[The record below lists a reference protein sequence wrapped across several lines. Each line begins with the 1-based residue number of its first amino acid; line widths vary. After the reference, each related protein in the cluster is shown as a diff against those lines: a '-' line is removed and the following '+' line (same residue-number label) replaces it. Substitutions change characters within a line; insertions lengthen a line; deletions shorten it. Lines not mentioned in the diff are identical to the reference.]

1 MKAMFFLICIAFS
14 TFSGRAAADP
24 SCEGRFVNPITDV
37 CWRCIFPLSLGSVQV
52 GKGDLPDT
60 SNPGSPLQLCPAPPP
75 LFVRPGLAIGYWEP
89 MAMTDVSRSPGCM
102 VNLGGFSINLG
113 KTGMGTA
120 RKDDKQVTGTW
131 STIEKMCIAISVLI
145 VAGNWVKKHNVM
157 DLLGWVFS
165 LTLVSMLVVIR
176 TPVQIIDYSNVA
188 QVYEVDNVPIGL
200 AIPASLTT
208 RVGNALIQ
216 SYEMVFALPDSV
228 TYSKTGMLFGSNL
241 VAKSTDFLSQNPQIT
256 TLFSDYVQNCVM
268 GDIFLNHKYSFE
280 ELLNSPDPYTLIFAN
295 PSPLRGV
302 FDKNNQFQT
311 CEEASRDLKSAL
323 ALDTQTGGKTWNYY
337 VRQLFGGKPNPDL
350 LFSQMIGDSYNY
362 FYSSGQSAG
371 QIIRQNVTMN
381 ALRSG
386 IQSYAARSGDTAS
399 LVNMAN
405 TSSLEKQRLAQATMG
420 HQALRT
426 LPLMQTVIMGIM
438 IGMFPIMV
446 MAAMFNMMTLQV
458 LKGYVFALIWLQ
470 TWPLLFAILNS
481 AMAYYAKQNGV
492 PVVLSELS
500 QVQLKNSDIATTAGY
515 IAVMIPPLS
524 WGIVKSMGAAFS
536 SAYSHFSSS
545 GLSAT
550 SQAASGVVDGNY
562 SFANMQMENV
572 SGYSWGTNSTTS
584 FGQMS
589 RQLANGGM
597 STQTRDGS
605 MVWDSGG
612 AMSKLPVDINVGR
625 QIASAQQQMAREAD
639 VQAESALHGYNS
651 SVTSAWN
658 SLQQFGTNKGNSAST
673 TTGADTTDSSQDSM
687 ARSKMW
693 NAVVANAKANN
704 ISNEESFQQ
713 LMDDSAKSTQGVDL
727 YGSGKWS
734 SGDQLF
740 GKLGKWGT
748 GLSAEAGVKGSAGWT
763 HSSGNTD
770 NVGTSGRESNDS
782 RHDTSSQAAKDF
794 KEASDYFTSRKTT
807 TSGNITDNNASSRV
821 DQFAASLSS
830 AKNSYDQYTSSRTR
844 SHEYSEMASR
854 TESMTGQMNEN
865 LTQQFANFVQHRAP
879 QDAEAILT
887 NTSSPEIAAQ
897 REALAREF
905 VKEQVEPRV
914 DAAYQQ
920 GRESIGQNMA
930 GVSGGGD
937 NGSVMADY
945 RQNSGRID
953 AMTQDAGIKD
963 NVDQKVGGMITENK
977 QQQQETR
984 ENIQRQGAE
993 VKNENTE
1000 MEKDHKTKANE
1011 FKGDYNERKSKVKSL
1026 PGADSPTEL
1035 EAKAAKIQK
1044 DYLDGKR

>member
-1 MKAMFFLICIAFS
+1 
-14 TFSGRAAADP
+14 
-24 SCEGRFVNPITDV
+24 
-37 CWRCIFPLSLGSVQV
+37 
-52 GKGDLPDT
+52 
-60 SNPGSPLQLCPAPPP
+60 
-75 LFVRPGLAIGYWEP
+75 
-89 MAMTDVSRSPGCM
+89 
-102 VNLGGFSINLG
+102 
-113 KTGMGTA
+113 
-120 RKDDKQVTGTW
+120 
-131 STIEKMCIAISVLI
+131 
-145 VAGNWVKKHNVM
+145 
-157 DLLGWVFS
+157 
-165 LTLVSMLVVIR
+165 
-176 TPVQIIDYSNVA
+176 
-188 QVYEVDNVPIGL
+188 
-200 AIPASLTT
+200 
-208 RVGNALIQ
+208 
-216 SYEMVFALPDSV
+216 
-228 TYSKTGMLFGSNL
+228 
-241 VAKSTDFLSQNPQIT
+241 
-256 TLFSDYVQNCVM
+256 
-268 GDIFLNHKYSFE
+268 
-280 ELLNSPDPYTLIFAN
+280 
-295 PSPLRGV
+295 
-302 FDKNNQFQT
+302 
-311 CEEASRDLKSAL
+311 
-323 ALDTQTGGKTWNYY
+323 
-337 VRQLFGGKPNPDL
+337 
-350 LFSQMIGDSYNY
+350 
-362 FYSSGQSAG
+362 
-371 QIIRQNVTMN
+371 
-381 ALRSG
+381 
-386 IQSYAARSGDTAS
+386 YAARSGDTAS

-673 TTGADTTDSSQDSM
+673 TTGADTTESSQDSM

>member
-1 MKAMFFLICIAFS
+1 
-14 TFSGRAAADP
+14 
-24 SCEGRFVNPITDV
+24 
-37 CWRCIFPLSLGSVQV
+37 
-52 GKGDLPDT
+52 
-60 SNPGSPLQLCPAPPP
+60 
-75 LFVRPGLAIGYWEP
+75 
-89 MAMTDVSRSPGCM
+89 
-102 VNLGGFSINLG
+102 
-113 KTGMGTA
+113 
-120 RKDDKQVTGTW
+120 
-131 STIEKMCIAISVLI
+131 
-145 VAGNWVKKHNVM
+145 
-157 DLLGWVFS
+157 
-165 LTLVSMLVVIR
+165 
-176 TPVQIIDYSNVA
+176 
-188 QVYEVDNVPIGL
+188 
-200 AIPASLTT
+200 
-208 RVGNALIQ
+208 
-216 SYEMVFALPDSV
+216 
-228 TYSKTGMLFGSNL
+228 
-241 VAKSTDFLSQNPQIT
+241 
-256 TLFSDYVQNCVM
+256 
-268 GDIFLNHKYSFE
+268 
-280 ELLNSPDPYTLIFAN
+280 
-295 PSPLRGV
+295 
-302 FDKNNQFQT
+302 
-311 CEEASRDLKSAL
+311 
-323 ALDTQTGGKTWNYY
+323 
-337 VRQLFGGKPNPDL
+337 
-350 LFSQMIGDSYNY
+350 
-362 FYSSGQSAG
+362 
-371 QIIRQNVTMN
+371 
-381 ALRSG
+381 
-386 IQSYAARSGDTAS
+386 
-399 LVNMAN
+399 
-405 TSSLEKQRLAQATMG
+405 KQRLAQATMG

-589 RQLANGGM
+589 RQLANGGI

-605 MVWDSGG
+605 MVWDSSG

-673 TTGADTTDSSQDSM
+673 TTGADTTESSQDSM

>member
-1 MKAMFFLICIAFS
+1 
-14 TFSGRAAADP
+14 
-24 SCEGRFVNPITDV
+24 
-37 CWRCIFPLSLGSVQV
+37 
-52 GKGDLPDT
+52 
-60 SNPGSPLQLCPAPPP
+60 
-75 LFVRPGLAIGYWEP
+75 
-89 MAMTDVSRSPGCM
+89 
-102 VNLGGFSINLG
+102 
-113 KTGMGTA
+113 
-120 RKDDKQVTGTW
+120 
-131 STIEKMCIAISVLI
+131 
-145 VAGNWVKKHNVM
+145 
-157 DLLGWVFS
+157 
-165 LTLVSMLVVIR
+165 
-176 TPVQIIDYSNVA
+176 
-188 QVYEVDNVPIGL
+188 
-200 AIPASLTT
+200 
-208 RVGNALIQ
+208 
-216 SYEMVFALPDSV
+216 
-228 TYSKTGMLFGSNL
+228 
-241 VAKSTDFLSQNPQIT
+241 
-256 TLFSDYVQNCVM
+256 
-268 GDIFLNHKYSFE
+268 
-280 ELLNSPDPYTLIFAN
+280 
-295 PSPLRGV
+295 
-302 FDKNNQFQT
+302 
-311 CEEASRDLKSAL
+311 
-323 ALDTQTGGKTWNYY
+323 
-337 VRQLFGGKPNPDL
+337 
-350 LFSQMIGDSYNY
+350 
-362 FYSSGQSAG
+362 
-371 QIIRQNVTMN
+371 
-381 ALRSG
+381 
-386 IQSYAARSGDTAS
+386 
-399 LVNMAN
+399 
-405 TSSLEKQRLAQATMG
+405 
-420 HQALRT
+420 
-426 LPLMQTVIMGIM
+426 
-438 IGMFPIMV
+438 
-446 MAAMFNMMTLQV
+446 
-458 LKGYVFALIWLQ
+458 
-470 TWPLLFAILNS
+470 
-481 AMAYYAKQNGV
+481 YYAKQNGV

-589 RQLANGGM
+589 RQLANGGI

-605 MVWDSGG
+605 MVWDSSG

-673 TTGADTTDSSQDSM
+673 TTGADTTESSQDSM

>member
-1 MKAMFFLICIAFS
+1 
-14 TFSGRAAADP
+14 
-24 SCEGRFVNPITDV
+24 
-37 CWRCIFPLSLGSVQV
+37 
-52 GKGDLPDT
+52 
-60 SNPGSPLQLCPAPPP
+60 
-75 LFVRPGLAIGYWEP
+75 
-89 MAMTDVSRSPGCM
+89 
-102 VNLGGFSINLG
+102 
-113 KTGMGTA
+113 
-120 RKDDKQVTGTW
+120 
-131 STIEKMCIAISVLI
+131 
-145 VAGNWVKKHNVM
+145 
-157 DLLGWVFS
+157 
-165 LTLVSMLVVIR
+165 
-176 TPVQIIDYSNVA
+176 
-188 QVYEVDNVPIGL
+188 
-200 AIPASLTT
+200 
-208 RVGNALIQ
+208 
-216 SYEMVFALPDSV
+216 
-228 TYSKTGMLFGSNL
+228 
-241 VAKSTDFLSQNPQIT
+241 
-256 TLFSDYVQNCVM
+256 
-268 GDIFLNHKYSFE
+268 
-280 ELLNSPDPYTLIFAN
+280 
-295 PSPLRGV
+295 
-302 FDKNNQFQT
+302 
-311 CEEASRDLKSAL
+311 
-323 ALDTQTGGKTWNYY
+323 
-337 VRQLFGGKPNPDL
+337 
-350 LFSQMIGDSYNY
+350 
-362 FYSSGQSAG
+362 
-371 QIIRQNVTMN
+371 
-381 ALRSG
+381 
-386 IQSYAARSGDTAS
+386 SYAARSGDTAS

>member
-1 MKAMFFLICIAFS
+1 MLEIYAIA
-14 TFSGRAAADP
+14 GGDWLRGNLNAIAA
-24 SCEGRFVNPITDV
+24 F
-37 CWRCIFPLSLGSVQV
+37 
-52 GKGDLPDT
+52 
-60 SNPGSPLQLCPAPPP
+60 
-75 LFVRPGLAIGYWEP
+75 
-89 MAMTDVSRSPGCM
+89 
-102 VNLGGFSINLG
+102 
-113 KTGMGTA
+113 MGTS
-120 RKDDKQVTGTW
+120 TW

-157 DLLGWVFS
+157 DLIGWVFS

-673 TTGADTTDSSQDSM
+673 TTGADTTESSQDSM

-930 GVSGGGD
+930 GVSGGSD

-963 NVDQKVGGMITENK
+963 NVDQNVGGMITENK

-993 VKNENTE
+993 VKNENAE
-1000 MEKDHKTKANE
+1000 MEKDHKRKENE

>member
-1 MKAMFFLICIAFS
+1 MLEVYAIA
-14 TFSGRAAADP
+14 GGDWLRGNLNAIAA
-24 SCEGRFVNPITDV
+24 F
-37 CWRCIFPLSLGSVQV
+37 
-52 GKGDLPDT
+52 
-60 SNPGSPLQLCPAPPP
+60 
-75 LFVRPGLAIGYWEP
+75 
-89 MAMTDVSRSPGCM
+89 
-102 VNLGGFSINLG
+102 
-113 KTGMGTA
+113 MG
-120 RKDDKQVTGTW
+120 TGTW

-157 DLLGWVFS
+157 ELIGWVFS

-268 GDIFLNHKYSFE
+268 GDIFLNHKYTFE

-399 LVNMAN
+399 LVNIAN

-420 HQALRT
+420 HQALRA
-426 LPLMQTVIMGIM
+426 LPLTQTVIMGIM

-545 GLSAT
+545 GLGAT

-625 QIASAQQQMAREAD
+625 QIASAQQQMARESD

-673 TTGADTTDSSQDSM
+673 TTGADTTESSQDSM

-713 LMDDSAKSTQGVDL
+713 LMDKSTKGAVSGEI
-727 YGSGKWS
+727 YGGGKWS
-734 SGDQLF
+734 SGDQLA
-740 GKLGKWGT
+740 GKLGKLAT
-748 GLSAEAGVKGSAGWT
+748 GFSADGGFKGSVAL
-763 HSSGNTD
+763 SGTSGSTD
-770 NVGTSGRESNDS
+770 STNESGRESHDS

-821 DQFAASLSS
+821 DQFSASLSS
-830 AKNSYDQYTSSRTR
+830 AKNSYDQYTTSRTR

-914 DAAYQQ
+914 DGAYQQ
-920 GRESIGQNMA
+920 GRESIGQNMT

-945 RQNSGRID
+945 GQNSGRID
-953 AMTQDAGIKD
+953 AMTQEAGIKGD
-963 NVDQKVGGMITENK
+963 VGQKVDGMIAENK
-977 QQQQETR
+977 QQHQETR
-984 ENIQRQGAE
+984 ENIQQQGVE
-993 VKNENTE
+993 VKKENAE
-1000 MEKDHKTKANE
+1000 LENDHKTKGND
-1011 FKGDYNERKSKVKSL
+1011 FKNTYNNKKESQTKL
-1026 PGADSPTEL
+1026 PGADTTKEL
-1035 EAKAAKIQK
+1035 LDKARK
-1044 DYLDGKR
+1044 LENETSKR

>member
-1 MKAMFFLICIAFS
+1 MVVKTDIGI
-14 TFSGRAAADP
+14 
-24 SCEGRFVNPITDV
+24 IT
-37 CWRCIFPLSLGSVQV
+37 
-52 GKGDLPDT
+52 
-60 SNPGSPLQLCPAPPP
+60 
-75 LFVRPGLAIGYWEP
+75 
-89 MAMTDVSRSPGCM
+89 
-102 VNLGGFSINLG
+102 
-113 KTGMGTA
+113 
-120 RKDDKQVTGTW
+120 
-131 STIEKMCIAISVLI
+131 
-145 VAGNWVKKHNVM
+145 
-157 DLLGWVFS
+157 
-165 LTLVSMLVVIR
+165 VSMLVVIR

-420 HQALRT
+420 HQALRA
-426 LPLMQTVIMGIM
+426 LPLMQTVIMGLM

-658 SLQQFGTNKGNSAST
+658 SLQQFGTNKGNSTST
-673 TTGADTTDSSQDSM
+673 TTGADTTESSQDSM

-713 LMDDSAKSTQGVDL
+713 LMDKSTKGAVSGEI
-727 YGSGKWS
+727 YGGGKWS
-734 SGDQLF
+734 SGDQLA
-740 GKLGKWGT
+740 GKLGKLAT
-748 GLSAEAGVKGSAGWT
+748 GFSAEGGFKGSVAL
-763 HSSGNTD
+763 SGTSGSTD
-770 NVGTSGRESNDS
+770 STTESGRESHDS

-830 AKNSYDQYTSSRTR
+830 AKNSYDQYTTSRTR

-854 TESMTGQMNEN
+854 TESMSGQMNEN

-945 RQNSGRID
+945 GQNSGRID

-963 NVDQKVGGMITENK
+963 NVGQKVDGMIAENK
-977 QQQQETR
+977 QQHKETR
-984 ENIQRQGAE
+984 ENIQQQGVE
-993 VKNENTE
+993 VKKENAE
-1000 MEKDHKTKANE
+1000 LENDHKTKGND
-1011 FKGDYNERKSKVKSL
+1011 FKNTYNNKKESQTKL
-1026 PGADSPTEL
+1026 PGADTTKEL
-1035 EAKAAKIQK
+1035 LDKARK
-1044 DYLDGKR
+1044 LENETSKR

>member
-1 MKAMFFLICIAFS
+1 MLEIYAIA
-14 TFSGRAAADP
+14 GGDWLRGNLNAIAA
-24 SCEGRFVNPITDV
+24 F
-37 CWRCIFPLSLGSVQV
+37 
-52 GKGDLPDT
+52 
-60 SNPGSPLQLCPAPPP
+60 
-75 LFVRPGLAIGYWEP
+75 
-89 MAMTDVSRSPGCM
+89 
-102 VNLGGFSINLG
+102 
-113 KTGMGTA
+113 MGTS
-120 RKDDKQVTGTW
+120 TW

-157 DLLGWVFS
+157 DLIGWVFS

-208 RVGNALIQ
+208 RAGNALIQ

-323 ALDTQTGGKTWNYY
+323 VLDTQTGGKTWNYY

-673 TTGADTTDSSQDSM
+673 TTGADTTESSQDSM

-865 LTQQFANFVQHRAP
+865 LTQQFASFVQHRAP

>member
-1 MKAMFFLICIAFS
+1 MLEIYAIA
-14 TFSGRAAADP
+14 GGDWLRGNLNAIAA
-24 SCEGRFVNPITDV
+24 F
-37 CWRCIFPLSLGSVQV
+37 
-52 GKGDLPDT
+52 
-60 SNPGSPLQLCPAPPP
+60 
-75 LFVRPGLAIGYWEP
+75 
-89 MAMTDVSRSPGCM
+89 
-102 VNLGGFSINLG
+102 
-113 KTGMGTA
+113 MGTS
-120 RKDDKQVTGTW
+120 TW

-145 VAGNWVKKHNVM
+145 VAGNLVKKHNVM
-157 DLLGWVFS
+157 DLIGWVFS

-208 RVGNALIQ
+208 RAGNALIQ

-323 ALDTQTGGKTWNYY
+323 VLDTQTGGKTWNYY

-673 TTGADTTDSSQDSM
+673 TTGADTTESSQDSM

>member
-1 MKAMFFLICIAFS
+1 MLEVYAIA
-14 TFSGRAAADP
+14 GGDWLRGNLNAIAA
-24 SCEGRFVNPITDV
+24 F
-37 CWRCIFPLSLGSVQV
+37 
-52 GKGDLPDT
+52 
-60 SNPGSPLQLCPAPPP
+60 
-75 LFVRPGLAIGYWEP
+75 
-89 MAMTDVSRSPGCM
+89 
-102 VNLGGFSINLG
+102 
-113 KTGMGTA
+113 MG
-120 RKDDKQVTGTW
+120 TGTW

-157 DLLGWVFS
+157 DLIGWVFS

-268 GDIFLNHKYSFE
+268 GDIFLNHKYTFE

-399 LVNMAN
+399 LVNIAN

-545 GLSAT
+545 GLGAT

-625 QIASAQQQMAREAD
+625 QIASAQQQMARESD

-673 TTGADTTDSSQDSM
+673 TTGADTTESSQDSM

-713 LMDDSAKSTQGVDL
+713 LMDKSTKGAVSGEI
-727 YGSGKWS
+727 YGGGKWS
-734 SGDQLF
+734 SGDQLA
-740 GKLGKWGT
+740 GKLGKLAT
-748 GLSAEAGVKGSAGWT
+748 GFSADGGFKGSVAL
-763 HSSGNTD
+763 SGTSGSTD
-770 NVGTSGRESNDS
+770 STNESGRESHDS

-821 DQFAASLSS
+821 DQFSASLSS
-830 AKNSYDQYTSSRTR
+830 AKNSYDQYTTSRTR

-914 DAAYQQ
+914 DGAYQQ
-920 GRESIGQNMA
+920 GRESIGQNMT

-945 RQNSGRID
+945 GQNSGRID
-953 AMTQDAGIKD
+953 AMTQEAGIKGD
-963 NVDQKVGGMITENK
+963 VGQKVDGMIAENK
-977 QQQQETR
+977 QQHQETR
-984 ENIQRQGAE
+984 ENIQQQGVE
-993 VKNENTE
+993 VKKENAE
-1000 MEKDHKTKANE
+1000 LENDHKTKGND
-1011 FKGDYNERKSKVKSL
+1011 FKNTYNNKKESQTKL
-1026 PGADSPTEL
+1026 PGADTTKEL
-1035 EAKAAKIQK
+1035 LDKARK
-1044 DYLDGKR
+1044 LENETSKR

>member
-1 MKAMFFLICIAFS
+1 MLEIYAIA
-14 TFSGRAAADP
+14 GGDWLRGNLNAIAA
-24 SCEGRFVNPITDV
+24 F
-37 CWRCIFPLSLGSVQV
+37 
-52 GKGDLPDT
+52 
-60 SNPGSPLQLCPAPPP
+60 
-75 LFVRPGLAIGYWEP
+75 
-89 MAMTDVSRSPGCM
+89 
-102 VNLGGFSINLG
+102 
-113 KTGMGTA
+113 MGTS
-120 RKDDKQVTGTW
+120 TW

-157 DLLGWVFS
+157 DLIGWVFS

-208 RVGNALIQ
+208 RAGNALIQ

-673 TTGADTTDSSQDSM
+673 TTGADTTESSQDSM

>member
-1 MKAMFFLICIAFS
+1 MLEIYAIA
-14 TFSGRAAADP
+14 GGDWLRGNLNAIAA
-24 SCEGRFVNPITDV
+24 F
-37 CWRCIFPLSLGSVQV
+37 
-52 GKGDLPDT
+52 
-60 SNPGSPLQLCPAPPP
+60 
-75 LFVRPGLAIGYWEP
+75 
-89 MAMTDVSRSPGCM
+89 
-102 VNLGGFSINLG
+102 
-113 KTGMGTA
+113 MGTS
-120 RKDDKQVTGTW
+120 TW

-157 DLLGWVFS
+157 DLIGWVFS

-420 HQALRT
+420 HQALRA
-426 LPLMQTVIMGIM
+426 LPLMQTVIMGLM

-658 SLQQFGTNKGNSAST
+658 SLQQFGTNKGNSTST
-673 TTGADTTDSSQDSM
+673 TTGADTTESSQDSM

-727 YGSGKWS
+727 FGSGKWS

-740 GKLGKWGT
+740 GKL
-748 GLSAEAGVKGSAGWT
+748 
-763 HSSGNTD
+763 
-770 NVGTSGRESNDS
+770 
-782 RHDTSSQAAKDF
+782 
-794 KEASDYFTSRKTT
+794 
-807 TSGNITDNNASSRV
+807 
-821 DQFAASLSS
+821 
-830 AKNSYDQYTSSRTR
+830 
-844 SHEYSEMASR
+844 
-854 TESMTGQMNEN
+854 
-865 LTQQFANFVQHRAP
+865 
-879 QDAEAILT
+879 
-887 NTSSPEIAAQ
+887 
-897 REALAREF
+897 
-905 VKEQVEPRV
+905 
-914 DAAYQQ
+914 
-920 GRESIGQNMA
+920 
-930 GVSGGGD
+930 
-937 NGSVMADY
+937 
-945 RQNSGRID
+945 
-953 AMTQDAGIKD
+953 
-963 NVDQKVGGMITENK
+963 
-977 QQQQETR
+977 
-984 ENIQRQGAE
+984 
-993 VKNENTE
+993 
-1000 MEKDHKTKANE
+1000 
-1011 FKGDYNERKSKVKSL
+1011 
-1026 PGADSPTEL
+1026 
-1035 EAKAAKIQK
+1035 
-1044 DYLDGKR
+1044 

>member
-1 MKAMFFLICIAFS
+1 
-14 TFSGRAAADP
+14 
-24 SCEGRFVNPITDV
+24 
-37 CWRCIFPLSLGSVQV
+37 
-52 GKGDLPDT
+52 
-60 SNPGSPLQLCPAPPP
+60 
-75 LFVRPGLAIGYWEP
+75 
-89 MAMTDVSRSPGCM
+89 
-102 VNLGGFSINLG
+102 
-113 KTGMGTA
+113 
-120 RKDDKQVTGTW
+120 
-131 STIEKMCIAISVLI
+131 
-145 VAGNWVKKHNVM
+145 
-157 DLLGWVFS
+157 
-165 LTLVSMLVVIR
+165 
-176 TPVQIIDYSNVA
+176 
-188 QVYEVDNVPIGL
+188 
-200 AIPASLTT
+200 
-208 RVGNALIQ
+208 
-216 SYEMVFALPDSV
+216 
-228 TYSKTGMLFGSNL
+228 
-241 VAKSTDFLSQNPQIT
+241 
-256 TLFSDYVQNCVM
+256 
-268 GDIFLNHKYSFE
+268 
-280 ELLNSPDPYTLIFAN
+280 
-295 PSPLRGV
+295 
-302 FDKNNQFQT
+302 
-311 CEEASRDLKSAL
+311 
-323 ALDTQTGGKTWNYY
+323 
-337 VRQLFGGKPNPDL
+337 
-350 LFSQMIGDSYNY
+350 
-362 FYSSGQSAG
+362 
-371 QIIRQNVTMN
+371 
-381 ALRSG
+381 
-386 IQSYAARSGDTAS
+386 AS

-589 RQLANGGM
+589 RQLANGGI

-605 MVWDSGG
+605 MVWDSSG

-673 TTGADTTDSSQDSM
+673 TTGADTTESSQDSM

-977 QQQQETR
+977 QQHQETR

>member
-1 MKAMFFLICIAFS
+1 
-14 TFSGRAAADP
+14 
-24 SCEGRFVNPITDV
+24 
-37 CWRCIFPLSLGSVQV
+37 
-52 GKGDLPDT
+52 
-60 SNPGSPLQLCPAPPP
+60 
-75 LFVRPGLAIGYWEP
+75 
-89 MAMTDVSRSPGCM
+89 MA
-102 VNLGGFSINLG
+102 L
-113 KTGMGTA
+113 
-120 RKDDKQVTGTW
+120 
-131 STIEKMCIAISVLI
+131 
-145 VAGNWVKKHNVM
+145 
-157 DLLGWVFS
+157 
-165 LTLVSMLVVIR
+165 
-176 TPVQIIDYSNVA
+176 
-188 QVYEVDNVPIGL
+188 
-200 AIPASLTT
+200 
-208 RVGNALIQ
+208 
-216 SYEMVFALPDSV
+216 
-228 TYSKTGMLFGSNL
+228 
-241 VAKSTDFLSQNPQIT
+241 
-256 TLFSDYVQNCVM
+256 
-268 GDIFLNHKYSFE
+268 
-280 ELLNSPDPYTLIFAN
+280 
-295 PSPLRGV
+295 

-323 ALDTQTGGKTWNYY
+323 VLDTQTGGKTWNYY

-589 RQLANGGM
+589 RQLANGGI

-673 TTGADTTDSSQDSM
+673 TTGADTTESSQDSM

>member
-1 MKAMFFLICIAFS
+1 
-14 TFSGRAAADP
+14 
-24 SCEGRFVNPITDV
+24 
-37 CWRCIFPLSLGSVQV
+37 
-52 GKGDLPDT
+52 
-60 SNPGSPLQLCPAPPP
+60 
-75 LFVRPGLAIGYWEP
+75 
-89 MAMTDVSRSPGCM
+89 
-102 VNLGGFSINLG
+102 
-113 KTGMGTA
+113 
-120 RKDDKQVTGTW
+120 
-131 STIEKMCIAISVLI
+131 
-145 VAGNWVKKHNVM
+145 
-157 DLLGWVFS
+157 
-165 LTLVSMLVVIR
+165 
-176 TPVQIIDYSNVA
+176 
-188 QVYEVDNVPIGL
+188 
-200 AIPASLTT
+200 
-208 RVGNALIQ
+208 
-216 SYEMVFALPDSV
+216 DSV

-673 TTGADTTDSSQDSM
+673 TTGADTTESSQDSM

>member
-1 MKAMFFLICIAFS
+1 MLEVYAIA
-14 TFSGRAAADP
+14 GGDWLRGNLNAIAA
-24 SCEGRFVNPITDV
+24 F
-37 CWRCIFPLSLGSVQV
+37 
-52 GKGDLPDT
+52 
-60 SNPGSPLQLCPAPPP
+60 
-75 LFVRPGLAIGYWEP
+75 
-89 MAMTDVSRSPGCM
+89 
-102 VNLGGFSINLG
+102 
-113 KTGMGTA
+113 MG
-120 RKDDKQVTGTW
+120 TGTW

-157 DLLGWVFS
+157 ELIGWVFS
-165 LTLVSMLVVIR
+165 LTLVSMLIVIR

-241 VAKSTDFLSQNPQIT
+241 VAKSTDFLSQNPEIT

-280 ELLNSPDPYTLIFAN
+280 DLLNSPDPYTLIFAN

-399 LVNMAN
+399 LVNIAN

-420 HQALRT
+420 HQALRA
-426 LPLMQTVIMGIM
+426 LPLTQTVIMGIM

-545 GLSAT
+545 GLGAT

-625 QIASAQQQMAREAD
+625 QIASAQQQMARESD

-673 TTGADTTDSSQDSM
+673 TTGADTTESSQDSM

-713 LMDDSAKSTQGVDL
+713 LMDKSTKGAVSGEI
-727 YGSGKWS
+727 YGGGKWS
-734 SGDQLF
+734 SGDQLA
-740 GKLGKWGT
+740 GKLGKLAT
-748 GLSAEAGVKGSAGWT
+748 GFSADGGFKGSVAL
-763 HSSGNTD
+763 SGTSGSTD
-770 NVGTSGRESNDS
+770 STNESGRESHDS

-821 DQFAASLSS
+821 DQFSASLSS
-830 AKNSYDQYTSSRTR
+830 AKNSYDQYTTSRTR

-914 DAAYQQ
+914 DGAYQQ
-920 GRESIGQNMA
+920 GRESIGQNMT

-945 RQNSGRID
+945 GQNSGRID
-953 AMTQDAGIKD
+953 TMTQEAGIKGD
-963 NVDQKVGGMITENK
+963 VGQKVDGMIAENK
-977 QQQQETR
+977 QQHQETR
-984 ENIQRQGAE
+984 ENIQQQGVE
-993 VKNENTE
+993 VKKENAE
-1000 MEKDHKTKANE
+1000 LENDHKTKGND
-1011 FKGDYNERKSKVKSL
+1011 FKNTYNNKKESQTKL
-1026 PGADSPTEL
+1026 PGADTTKEL
-1035 EAKAAKIQK
+1035 LDKARK
-1044 DYLDGKR
+1044 LENETSKR

>member
-1 MKAMFFLICIAFS
+1 MLEIYAIA
-14 TFSGRAAADP
+14 GGDWLRGNLNAIAA
-24 SCEGRFVNPITDV
+24 F
-37 CWRCIFPLSLGSVQV
+37 
-52 GKGDLPDT
+52 
-60 SNPGSPLQLCPAPPP
+60 
-75 LFVRPGLAIGYWEP
+75 
-89 MAMTDVSRSPGCM
+89 
-102 VNLGGFSINLG
+102 
-113 KTGMGTA
+113 MGTS
-120 RKDDKQVTGTW
+120 TW

-157 DLLGWVFS
+157 DLIGWVFS

-420 HQALRT
+420 HQALRA
-426 LPLMQTVIMGIM
+426 LPLMQTVIMGLM

-625 QIASAQQQMAREAD
+625 QIASAQQQMARESD

-673 TTGADTTDSSQDSM
+673 TTGADTTESSQDSM
-687 ARSKMW
+687 ARSKMM
-693 NAVVANAKANN
+693 NAVDSYAKANH
-704 ISNEESFQQ
+704 ISRDEAFGQ
-713 LMDDSAKSTQGVDL
+713 LMDKSMR
-727 YGSGKWS
+727 
-734 SGDQLF
+734 GD
-740 GKLGKWGT
+740 
-748 GLSAEAGVKGSAGWT
+748 
-763 HSSGNTD
+763 
-770 NVGTSGRESNDS
+770 
-782 RHDTSSQAAKDF
+782 
-794 KEASDYFTSRKTT
+794 
-807 TSGNITDNNASSRV
+807 
-821 DQFAASLSS
+821 
-830 AKNSYDQYTSSRTR
+830 
-844 SHEYSEMASR
+844 
-854 TESMTGQMNEN
+854 
-865 LTQQFANFVQHRAP
+865 
-879 QDAEAILT
+879 
-887 NTSSPEIAAQ
+887 
-897 REALAREF
+897 
-905 VKEQVEPRV
+905 
-914 DAAYQQ
+914 
-920 GRESIGQNMA
+920 
-930 GVSGGGD
+930 VSG
-937 NGSVMADY
+937 
-945 RQNSGRID
+945 
-953 AMTQDAGIKD
+953 
-963 NVDQKVGGMITENK
+963 
-977 QQQQETR
+977 
-984 ENIQRQGAE
+984 
-993 VKNENTE
+993 
-1000 MEKDHKTKANE
+1000 
-1011 FKGDYNERKSKVKSL
+1011 
-1026 PGADSPTEL
+1026 
-1035 EAKAAKIQK
+1035 
-1044 DYLDGKR
+1044 

>member
-1 MKAMFFLICIAFS
+1 MLEIYAIA
-14 TFSGRAAADP
+14 GGDWLRGNLNAIAA
-24 SCEGRFVNPITDV
+24 F
-37 CWRCIFPLSLGSVQV
+37 
-52 GKGDLPDT
+52 
-60 SNPGSPLQLCPAPPP
+60 
-75 LFVRPGLAIGYWEP
+75 
-89 MAMTDVSRSPGCM
+89 
-102 VNLGGFSINLG
+102 
-113 KTGMGTA
+113 MGTS
-120 RKDDKQVTGTW
+120 TW

-157 DLLGWVFS
+157 DLIGWVFS

-420 HQALRT
+420 HQALRA
-426 LPLMQTVIMGIM
+426 LPLMQTVIMGLM

-658 SLQQFGTNKGNSAST
+658 SLQQFGTNKGNSTST
-673 TTGADTTDSSQDSM
+673 TTGADTTESSQDSM

-713 LMDDSAKSTQGVDL
+713 LMDKSTKGAVSGEI
-727 YGSGKWS
+727 YGGGKWS
-734 SGDQLF
+734 SGDQLA
-740 GKLGKWGT
+740 GKLGKLAT
-748 GLSAEAGVKGSAGWT
+748 GFSAEGGFKGSVAL
-763 HSSGNTD
+763 SGTSGSTD
-770 NVGTSGRESNDS
+770 STTESGRESHDS

-830 AKNSYDQYTSSRTR
+830 AKNSYDQYTTSRTR

-854 TESMTGQMNEN
+854 TESMSGQMNEN

-945 RQNSGRID
+945 GQNSGRID

-963 NVDQKVGGMITENK
+963 NVGQKVDGMISENK
-977 QQQQETR
+977 QQHKETR
-984 ENIQRQGAE
+984 ENIQQQGVE
-993 VKNENTE
+993 VKKENAE
-1000 MEKDHKTKANE
+1000 LENDHKTKGND
-1011 FKGDYNERKSKVKSL
+1011 FKNTYNNKKESQTKL
-1026 PGADSPTEL
+1026 PGADTTKEL
-1035 EAKAAKIQK
+1035 LDKARK
-1044 DYLDGKR
+1044 LENETSKR

>member
-1 MKAMFFLICIAFS
+1 
-14 TFSGRAAADP
+14 
-24 SCEGRFVNPITDV
+24 
-37 CWRCIFPLSLGSVQV
+37 
-52 GKGDLPDT
+52 
-60 SNPGSPLQLCPAPPP
+60 
-75 LFVRPGLAIGYWEP
+75 
-89 MAMTDVSRSPGCM
+89 
-102 VNLGGFSINLG
+102 
-113 KTGMGTA
+113 
-120 RKDDKQVTGTW
+120 
-131 STIEKMCIAISVLI
+131 
-145 VAGNWVKKHNVM
+145 
-157 DLLGWVFS
+157 
-165 LTLVSMLVVIR
+165 
-176 TPVQIIDYSNVA
+176 
-188 QVYEVDNVPIGL
+188 PIGL

-500 QVQLKNSDIATTAGY
+500 QVQLKNSDIATAAGY

-589 RQLANGGM
+589 RQLANGGI

-605 MVWDSGG
+605 MVWDSSG

-673 TTGADTTDSSQDSM
+673 TTGADTTESSQDSM

>member
-1 MKAMFFLICIAFS
+1 MLEIYAIA
-14 TFSGRAAADP
+14 GGDWLRGNLNAIAA
-24 SCEGRFVNPITDV
+24 F
-37 CWRCIFPLSLGSVQV
+37 
-52 GKGDLPDT
+52 
-60 SNPGSPLQLCPAPPP
+60 
-75 LFVRPGLAIGYWEP
+75 
-89 MAMTDVSRSPGCM
+89 
-102 VNLGGFSINLG
+102 
-113 KTGMGTA
+113 MGTS
-120 RKDDKQVTGTW
+120 TW

-157 DLLGWVFS
+157 DLIGWVFS

-208 RVGNALIQ
+208 RAGNALIQ

-420 HQALRT
+420 HQALRA

-673 TTGADTTDSSQDSM
+673 TTGADTTESSQDSM

-920 GRESIGQNMA
+920 GRESIGQNMT

-945 RQNSGRID
+945 GQNSGRID

-963 NVDQKVGGMITENK
+963 NVGQKVDGMITENK
-977 QQQQETR
+977 QQHQETR

-993 VKNENTE
+993 VKNENAE

>member
-1 MKAMFFLICIAFS
+1 MLEIYAIA
-14 TFSGRAAADP
+14 GGDWLRGNLNAIAA
-24 SCEGRFVNPITDV
+24 F
-37 CWRCIFPLSLGSVQV
+37 
-52 GKGDLPDT
+52 
-60 SNPGSPLQLCPAPPP
+60 
-75 LFVRPGLAIGYWEP
+75 
-89 MAMTDVSRSPGCM
+89 
-102 VNLGGFSINLG
+102 
-113 KTGMGTA
+113 MGTS
-120 RKDDKQVTGTW
+120 TW

-157 DLLGWVFS
+157 DLIGWVFS

-589 RQLANGGM
+589 RQLANGGI

-605 MVWDSGG
+605 MVWDSSG

-673 TTGADTTDSSQDSM
+673 TTGADTTESSQDSM

-740 GKLGKWGT
+740 GKLGKWGA

-1011 FKGDYNERKSKVKSL
+1011 FKGDYNERK
-1026 PGADSPTEL
+1026 
-1035 EAKAAKIQK
+1035 
-1044 DYLDGKR
+1044 

>member
-1 MKAMFFLICIAFS
+1 
-14 TFSGRAAADP
+14 
-24 SCEGRFVNPITDV
+24 
-37 CWRCIFPLSLGSVQV
+37 
-52 GKGDLPDT
+52 
-60 SNPGSPLQLCPAPPP
+60 
-75 LFVRPGLAIGYWEP
+75 
-89 MAMTDVSRSPGCM
+89 
-102 VNLGGFSINLG
+102 
-113 KTGMGTA
+113 
-120 RKDDKQVTGTW
+120 
-131 STIEKMCIAISVLI
+131 
-145 VAGNWVKKHNVM
+145 
-157 DLLGWVFS
+157 
-165 LTLVSMLVVIR
+165 
-176 TPVQIIDYSNVA
+176 
-188 QVYEVDNVPIGL
+188 
-200 AIPASLTT
+200 
-208 RVGNALIQ
+208 
-216 SYEMVFALPDSV
+216 
-228 TYSKTGMLFGSNL
+228 
-241 VAKSTDFLSQNPQIT
+241 
-256 TLFSDYVQNCVM
+256 
-268 GDIFLNHKYSFE
+268 
-280 ELLNSPDPYTLIFAN
+280 
-295 PSPLRGV
+295 
-302 FDKNNQFQT
+302 
-311 CEEASRDLKSAL
+311 
-323 ALDTQTGGKTWNYY
+323 
-337 VRQLFGGKPNPDL
+337 
-350 LFSQMIGDSYNY
+350 
-362 FYSSGQSAG
+362 
-371 QIIRQNVTMN
+371 
-381 ALRSG
+381 
-386 IQSYAARSGDTAS
+386 
-399 LVNMAN
+399 MAN

-673 TTGADTTDSSQDSM
+673 TTGADTTESSQDSM

>member
-1 MKAMFFLICIAFS
+1 MLEIYAIA
-14 TFSGRAAADP
+14 GGDWLRGNLNAIAA
-24 SCEGRFVNPITDV
+24 F
-37 CWRCIFPLSLGSVQV
+37 
-52 GKGDLPDT
+52 
-60 SNPGSPLQLCPAPPP
+60 
-75 LFVRPGLAIGYWEP
+75 
-89 MAMTDVSRSPGCM
+89 
-102 VNLGGFSINLG
+102 
-113 KTGMGTA
+113 MG
-120 RKDDKQVTGTW
+120 TGTW

-145 VAGNWVKKHNVM
+145 VAGSWVKKHNVM
-157 DLLGWVFS
+157 DLIGWVFS

-420 HQALRT
+420 HQALRA
-426 LPLMQTVIMGIM
+426 LPLMQTVIMGLM

-658 SLQQFGTNKGNSAST
+658 SLQQFGTNKGNSTST
-673 TTGADTTDSSQDSM
+673 TTGADTTESSQDSM

-713 LMDDSAKSTQGVDL
+713 LMDKSTKGAVSGEI
-727 YGSGKWS
+727 YGGGKWS
-734 SGDQLF
+734 SGDQLA
-740 GKLGKWGT
+740 GKLGKLAT
-748 GLSAEAGVKGSAGWT
+748 GFSAEGGFKGSVAL
-763 HSSGNTD
+763 SGTSGSTD
-770 NVGTSGRESNDS
+770 STNESGRESHDS

-830 AKNSYDQYTSSRTR
+830 AKNSYDQYTTSRTR

-854 TESMTGQMNEN
+854 TESMSGQMNEN

-945 RQNSGRID
+945 GQNSGRID

-963 NVDQKVGGMITENK
+963 NVGQKVDGMIAENK
-977 QQQQETR
+977 QQHKETR
-984 ENIQRQGAE
+984 ENIQQQGVE
-993 VKNENTE
+993 VKKENAE
-1000 MEKDHKTKANE
+1000 LENDHKTKGND
-1011 FKGDYNERKSKVKSL
+1011 FKNTYNNKKESQTKL
-1026 PGADSPTEL
+1026 PGADTTKEL
-1035 EAKAAKIQK
+1035 LDKARK
-1044 DYLDGKR
+1044 LENETSKR

>member
-1 MKAMFFLICIAFS
+1 MLEIYAIA
-14 TFSGRAAADP
+14 GGDWLRGNLNAIAA
-24 SCEGRFVNPITDV
+24 F
-37 CWRCIFPLSLGSVQV
+37 
-52 GKGDLPDT
+52 
-60 SNPGSPLQLCPAPPP
+60 
-75 LFVRPGLAIGYWEP
+75 
-89 MAMTDVSRSPGCM
+89 
-102 VNLGGFSINLG
+102 
-113 KTGMGTA
+113 MGTS
-120 RKDDKQVTGTW
+120 TW

-157 DLLGWVFS
+157 DLIGWVFS

-208 RVGNALIQ
+208 RAGNALIQ

-323 ALDTQTGGKTWNYY
+323 VLDTQTGGKTWNYY

-550 SQAASGVVDGNY
+550 SQAASGVVDSNY

-673 TTGADTTDSSQDSM
+673 TTGADTTESSQDSM

>member
-1 MKAMFFLICIAFS
+1 F
-14 TFSGRAAADP
+14 
-24 SCEGRFVNPITDV
+24 
-37 CWRCIFPLSLGSVQV
+37 
-52 GKGDLPDT
+52 
-60 SNPGSPLQLCPAPPP
+60 
-75 LFVRPGLAIGYWEP
+75 
-89 MAMTDVSRSPGCM
+89 
-102 VNLGGFSINLG
+102 
-113 KTGMGTA
+113 MGTS
-120 RKDDKQVTGTW
+120 TW

-157 DLLGWVFS
+157 DLIGWVFS

-208 RVGNALIQ
+208 RAGNALIQ

-323 ALDTQTGGKTWNYY
+323 VLDTQTGGKTWNYY

-589 RQLANGGM
+589 RQLANGGI

-673 TTGADTTDSSQDSM
+673 TTGADTTESSQDSM